1 MRDLNQQK
9 RQIKTVVAKMSV
21 PKCSNVQKS
30 KYVMSIKKIVFLALV
45 AMCTPLS
52 GVLMAETTTR
62 MQPCPS
68 SPNCVC
74 SDATD
79 EHAIAPLK
87 LASDPQQTWQKL
99 QEYLTQQTAYTVKQS
114 EDGYIKAEAKT
125 RLLRFVDD
133 LEFEL
138 RTEAGVI
145 AVRSASRVG
154 YSDLGAN
161 RRRIEKIRR
170 AVEED

>member
-1 MRDLNQQK
+1 
-9 RQIKTVVAKMSV
+9 
-21 PKCSNVQKS
+21 
-30 KYVMSIKKIVFLALV
+30 MSIRKITALTLI
-45 AMCTPLS
+45 AMCMPIT
-52 GVLMAETTTR
+52 GELMAESNTR
-62 MQPCPS
+62 IQPCPK

-74 SDATD
+74 SDAAD
-79 EHAIAPLK
+79 DHAIAPLK
-87 LASDPQQTWQKL
+87 LAADPQQTWQKL
-99 QEYLTQQTAYTVKQS
+99 QDYLEQQSAYTIKEV
-114 EDGYIKAEAKT
+114 DGGYLRVEART

-133 LEFEL
+133 VEFEL

-170 AVEED
+170 AITQE

>member
-1 MRDLNQQK
+1 
-9 RQIKTVVAKMSV
+9 
-21 PKCSNVQKS
+21 
-30 KYVMSIKKIVFLALV
+30 
-45 AMCTPLS
+45 
-52 GVLMAETTTR
+52 MAETTIR

-74 SDATD
+74 SDATN

-99 QEYLTQQTAYTVKQS
+99 QAYLTQQSAYTVKQS
-114 EDGYIKAEAKT
+114 EDRYIKAEAKT

-145 AVRSASRVG
+145 AVRSTSRVG